1 LTLLT
6 KAKIENYAQIVHGAP
21 EGSESLPYQYDRT
34 RAATSAAAGA
44 KLTLGL
50 QRMPA
55 LRLPAQPEFPA
66 GLFLTH
72 NDVDLGL
79 RNALTSP

>member
-1 LTLLT
+1 
-6 KAKIENYAQIVHGAP
+6 VHGAP

-44 KLTLGL
+44 ELTLGCSECPL
-50 QRMPA
+50 CA
-55 LRLPAQPEFPA
+55 CRLNRTFPA

-79 RNALTSP
+79 RNALTSS